1 MRYPIPLR
9 LRARRF
15 AETALF
21 LLCLAGCG
29 KSAPGPGTPP
39 PGAGDGPAERA
50 GFPCTREDALG
61 RTLTLN
67 SAPERIVSLSPGATE
82 ILFAIGAGGQVAG
95 VTEYCTYPPEAA
107 AKPKVGGFAGN
118 MVNLEYLAALKPGLV
133 IVSQEMHQ
141 RIIDMLDR
149 LGIRSFAVEPRNFE
163 QVYGTIETLGV
174 LTGNQAEAQTQI
186 ALMRA
191 KIDRARQKRGGRER
205 PRVFWELTDDPLMTT
220 GGGTF
225 INEAIDLGGGVN
237 IFAELPERWP
247 VVSAEQV
254 LIRRPDWII
263 AGHDRSGIVEPGV
276 LAARPGWGGMP
287 AVQANR
293 IATVNADAIYRY
305 GPRLADAV
313 LAVAD
318 ILWEKE

>member
-9 LRARRF
+9 LRARRLVK
-15 AETALF
+15 TALF
-21 LLCLAGCG
+21 LICLAGCG

-39 PGAGDGPAERA
+39 GAGDRPAELA
-50 GFPCTREDALG
+50 GFPCTREDAFG
-61 RTLTLN
+61 RILIL
-67 SAPERIVSLSPGATE
+67 SGAPNRIVSLSPGVTE

-107 AKPKVGGFAGN
+107 AKPKVGGFSGN
-118 MVNLEYLAALKPGLV
+118 TVNLESLAALKPDLV

-141 RIIDMLDR
+141 RIIAMLDQ

-163 QVYGTIETLGV
+163 QVYGTIETLGA
-174 LTGNQAEAQTQI
+174 LTGKPAEAQAQI
-186 ALMRA
+186 AHMRA
-191 KIDRARQKRGGRER
+191 KIDRARQKRDGRER
-205 PRVFWELTDDPLMTT
+205 PRVFWELTDEPLMTT

-225 INEAIDLGGGVN
+225 INEAISLGGGVN

-254 LIRRPDWII
+254 LIRRPEWII
-263 AGHDRSGIVEPGV
+263 AGHDHGKIVEPGI

-293 IATVNADAIYRY
+293 IAAVNADTLYRY
-305 GPRLADAV
+305 SPRLADAV
-313 LAVAD
+313 LAIAD
-318 ILWEKE
+318 VLWGKE